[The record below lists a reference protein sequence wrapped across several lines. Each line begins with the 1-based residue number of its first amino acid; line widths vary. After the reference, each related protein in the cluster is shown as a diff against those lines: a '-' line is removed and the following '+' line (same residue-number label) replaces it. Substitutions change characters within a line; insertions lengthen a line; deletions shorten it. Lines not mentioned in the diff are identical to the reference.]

1 MPLPGAIADEQSA
14 NAQFLVAAGAAQK
27 ISEPELTPER
37 LAASLASFTRE
48 TLLAMAIAGR
58 KLARID
64 AADRV
69 ADACVAFGPAR

>member
-1 MPLPGAIADEQSA
+1 MPGAIADEQSA
-14 NAQFLVAAGAAQK
+14 NAKFLVDAGAALT
-27 ISEPELTPER
+27 IPEAELSPER
-37 LAASLASFTRE
+37 LAAAIASFTRE

-69 ADACVAFGPAR
+69 ADACIAFGRER